1 MKSTPSSID
10 LSKLSDRKLWELLRA
25 PSQHPGSERLLA
37 VRRELHARGQ
47 LCASRH
53 FHAPH

>member
-1 MKSTPSSID
+1 MKPTPSPID

-25 PSQHPGSERLLA
+25 PSQHPASERLQA

-47 LCASRH
+47 LCASRR